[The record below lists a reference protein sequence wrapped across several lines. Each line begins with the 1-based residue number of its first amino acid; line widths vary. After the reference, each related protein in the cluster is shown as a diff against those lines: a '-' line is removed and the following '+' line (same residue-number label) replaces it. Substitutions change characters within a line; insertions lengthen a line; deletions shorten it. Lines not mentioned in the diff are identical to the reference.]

1 MRPVEVLLVEDNAG
15 DALLTRQSLNE
26 CHSPVRLHIARDG
39 EQALQILGDRQFNPD
54 VIILDLN
61 IPRIS
66 GLSLL
71 ERFREREI
79 PIVIFSSS
87 WNQLEIDRALQLGA
101 REFIKK
107 PMDIQEFT
115 NAVCGIVDRWALSD
129 SGCTCGKS

>member
-39 EQALQILGDRQFNPD
+39 EQALQILAERHFTPD

-71 ERFREREI
+71 ERFRDRDI

-115 NAVCGIVDRWALSD
+115 DAVCGIVERWAFSD
-129 SGCTCGKS
+129 SCTCGKS